1 MIARPA
7 LAIGIAL
14 KLIVGACS
22 APSPSATPA
31 ETVGPTASDGL
42 ASAVLRLSGREVEL
56 AGGTCN
62 WFEGAGELRVAIG
75 PTAAGDWLR
84 LEAPLSWVGEDLPP
98 GSGGTEAALR
108 VGIGGREIAVAAAGL
123 TGELASDLGTGTF
136 HAGIVEGTP
145 LSGAFDCPE
154 VIEGD

>member
-1 MIARPA
+1 MIARPT

-22 APSPSATPA
+22 APSPGGTPA
-31 ETVGPTASDGL
+31 ETIGSTAPDGL

-75 PTAAGDWLR
+75 PTAAGHWLR
-84 LEAPLSWVGEDLPP
+84 LGAPLSWVGEDLPP
-98 GSGGTEAALR
+98 GASGTEAALR
-108 VGIGGREIAVAAAGL
+108 VGISGREIVVPAAAL

-136 HAGIVEGTP
+136 DAGIVGGTP